1 MSRDAHTLCIG
12 DGEVKRFIESYD
24 GRPFDLIVVGGGITG
39 ACVAYDA
46 ARRGLRV
53 ALLEKKDF
61 GWATSAATSKMIHGG
76 LRYLANLEIGLVRE
90 SLRERRILENI
101 APNFVYPLPF
111 LVPTYEGMKS
121 NKWLIETGML
131 LYDILSFDKGRTW
144 DKAKKIPGYHSLSR
158 EEVLREEPNLRGKGL
173 TGAAIYYDCQSIFPE
188 RLTLAF
194 VKSAVKHGA
203 RAANRAEVGGFLYGK
218 DSRITGVKVLDLITG
233 KEVAIEGKL
242 TVNCG
247 GPWADIIL
255 RDAERGQSSHAIRRS
270 EGIHLITRA
279 QVKKYALALMTPS
292 GRHMFLI
299 PWRGHTLI
307 GTTDKDYEGD
317 PDAYKVTRESIEDF
331 LREINECYGDGR
343 LGYGDV
349 LSAYGG
355 LRPLVEDQ
363 VEGTYESSR
372 KYEIY
377 DNKKDGFDGLITVE
391 GGKYTT
397 SRRLAEKLLDA
408 AQKKLGQKPKDALT
422 DKEYLHGCEIE
433 DMGAFLAE
441 IRERNP
447 GFDPR
452 TIEYLGKNYGTEYKE
467 VLAIAQEGEGLS
479 QPVTADGEILAE
491 VVYAARN
498 EMANTLKDILF
509 RRTGL
514 GTLGNPGEDVLTRAG
529 EIAARELGWTDQRL
543 ASELDEARQA
553 LCLPG

>member
-1 MSRDAHTLCIG
+1 
-12 DGEVKRFIESYD
+12 VKRFIESYD

-46 ARRGLRV
+46 ARRGLRA

-111 LVPTYEGMKS
+111 LVPTYEDMKS

-144 DKAKKIPGYHSLSR
+144 DKAKKIPGHHFLSR
-158 EEVLREEPNLRGKGL
+158 EEALSEEPNLRGEKL
-173 TGAAIYYDCQSIFPE
+173 TGASIYYDCQSIFPE
-188 RLTLAF
+188 RLTLSF

-203 RAANRAEVGGFLYGK
+203 QVANRAEVTGFLYGK
-218 DSRITGVKVLDLITG
+218 DSTITGVKVLDRTGG

-255 RDAERGQSSHAIRRS
+255 RDAERGRSSRTINRS
-270 EGIHLITRA
+270 EGIHLITRPL
-279 QVKKYALALMTPS
+279 VKEYALALMTPA

-307 GTTDKDYEGD
+307 GTTDKEYEGD
-317 PDAYKVTRESIEDF
+317 PDAYTVTRESIEDF

-397 SRRLAEKLLDA
+397 SRRLAEKLLDT

-422 DKEYLHGCEIE
+422 DQEYLYGCEIE

-441 IRERNP
+441 IREKNP
-447 GFDPR
+447 GFDPL

-467 VLAIAQEGEGLS
+467 VLTIAQEGEGLS
-479 QPVTADGEILAE
+479 EPVTSDGEILAE
-491 VVYAARN
+491 VVYAARS
-498 EMANTLKDILF
+498 EMVHSLKDILF

-514 GTLGNPGEDVLTRAG
+514 GTLGDPGEDVLTRVG
-529 EIAARELGWTDQRL
+529 EIAATELGWSEERL
-543 ASELDEARQA
+543 VTEWDDARRA
-553 LCLPG
+553 LRLPD

>member
-1 MSRDAHTLCIG
+1 M
-12 DGEVKRFIESYD
+12 KRFIEFYD
-24 GRPFDLIVVGGGITG
+24 GRPFDLIIVGGGITG

-144 DKAKKIPGYHSLSR
+144 DKAKKIPGHHFLSR
-158 EEVLREEPNLRGKGL
+158 EEALREEPNLREEQL
-173 TGAAIYYDCQSIFPE
+173 TGASIYYDCQSIFPE

-203 RAANRAEVGGFLYGK
+203 LVANRAEVTGFLYGK
-218 DSRITGVKVLDLITG
+218 GSTITGVEVLDRTVG

-255 RDAERGQSSHAIRRS
+255 RDAERGRSNHTISRS
-270 EGIHLITRA
+270 EGIHLITRPL
-279 QVKKYALALMTPS
+279 VKEYALALMTPA

-307 GTTDKDYEGD
+307 GTTDKEYEGD
-317 PDAYKVTRESIEDF
+317 PDAYKVTRKSIEDF

-343 LGYGDV
+343 LAYGDV

-377 DNKKDGFDGLITVE
+377 DNEKDGFDWLITVE

-397 SRRLAEKLLDA
+397 SRRLAEKLVDRVE
-408 AQKKLGQKPKDALT
+408 KKLGQKPKDALT
-422 DKEYLHGCEIE
+422 DQEYLYGCEIE
-433 DMGAFLAE
+433 DMEEFLEE
-441 IRERNP
+441 IREQNP

-467 VLAIAQEGEGLS
+467 ILAIAKEGEGLS
-479 QPVTADGEILAE
+479 EPVTADGEILAE
-491 VVYAARN
+491 VVYAARS
-498 EMANTLKDILF
+498 EMVHSLKDILL

-514 GTLGNPGEDVLTRAG
+514 GTLGDPGEDVLSRAG
-529 EIAARELGWTDQRL
+529 EVAARELGWTEERL
-543 ASELDEARQA
+543 ATEQDEAKRA
-553 LCLPG
+553 LRLPD

>member
-1 MSRDAHTLCIG
+1 M
-12 DGEVKRFIESYD
+12 KRFIESYD

-76 LRYLANLEIGLVRE
+76 LRYLANLEVGLVRE

-121 NKWLIETGML
+121 NRWLIETGML

-144 DKAKKIPGYHSLSR
+144 DKGKKIPGHHFLSR
-158 EEVLREEPNLRGKGL
+158 EEALREEPNLRGEKL
-173 TGAAIYYDCQSIFPE
+173 TGASIYYDCQSIFPE

-194 VKSAVKHGA
+194 VKSAVKFGA
-203 RAANRAEVGGFLYGK
+203 EVANRAEVTGFLYGK
-218 DSRITGVKVLDLITG
+218 ESRVTGVKALDLISE
-233 KEVAIEGKL
+233 KEMAIEGRL

-247 GPWADIIL
+247 GPWADILL
-255 RDAERGQSSHAIRRS
+255 RDAERGRSSHTIRRS
-270 EGIHLITRA
+270 EGIHLITKPLVRSNA
-279 QVKKYALALMTPS
+279 VAIMTPT
-292 GRHMFLI
+292 GRHMFLV

-307 GTTDKDYEGD
+307 GTTDKEYEGD
-317 PDAYKVTRESIEDF
+317 PDAYKVTREGIEDF
-331 LREINECYGDGR
+331 LREINECFGDGH
-343 LGYGDV
+343 LGFGDV

-377 DNKKDGFDGLITVE
+377 DNKEDGFDGLITVE

-397 SRRLAEKLLDA
+397 SRKLAEKLLDTV
-408 AQKKLGQKPKDALT
+408 QKKLEQKPKDALT
-422 DKEYLHGCEIE
+422 DKEYLYGCEIE
-433 DMGAFLAE
+433 DMEEFLGD
-441 IRERNP
+441 IRMDYP
-447 GFDPR
+447 QFDAR
-452 TIEYLGKNYGTEYKE
+452 TLVYLGKNYGTEHKE
-467 VLAIAQEGEGLS
+467 VLAIAQEGKALS
-479 QPVTADGEILAE
+479 EPVTDDGEILAE
-491 VVYAARN
+491 VVFAARS
-498 EMANTLKDILF
+498 EMVHNLRDILF

-514 GTLGNPGEDVLTRAG
+514 GTLGDPGEDVLTKAG
-529 EIAARELGWTDQRL
+529 EIAARELGWTDERL
-543 ASELDEARQA
+543 AAELDEARQA
-553 LCLPG
+553 LRLPDELG

>member
-1 MSRDAHTLCIG
+1 M
-12 DGEVKRFIESYD
+12 
-24 GRPFDLIVVGGGITG
+24 
-39 ACVAYDA
+39 
-46 ARRGLRV
+46 
-53 ALLEKKDF
+53 
-61 GWATSAATSKMIHGG
+61 
-76 LRYLANLEIGLVRE
+76 VRE

-144 DKAKKIPGYHSLSR
+144 DKAKKIQGHRFLSR
-158 EEVLREEPNLRGKGL
+158 EEALREEPNLRGEKL
-173 TGAAIYYDCQSIFPE
+173 TGASIYYDCQSIFPE

-203 RAANRAEVGGFLYGK
+203 QVANRAEVTGFLYGK
-218 DSRITGVKVLDLITG
+218 DSTITGVKVLDRTGG

-255 RDAERGQSSHAIRRS
+255 RDAERGRSSHTINRS
-270 EGIHLITRA
+270 EGIHLITRPL
-279 QVKKYALALMTPS
+279 VKEYALALMTPA

-307 GTTDKDYEGD
+307 GTTDKEYEGD

-343 LGYGDV
+343 LSYGDV

-377 DNKKDGFDGLITVE
+377 DNEKDGFDGLITVE

-397 SRRLAEKLLDA
+397 SRRLAEKLLDRV
-408 AQKKLGQKPKDALT
+408 QKKLEQKPMDALT

-433 DMGAFLAE
+433 DMEAFLEE
-441 IRERNP
+441 IREKHP
-447 GFDPR
+447 KFDPK

-467 VLAIAQEGEGLS
+467 VLALAQEGEGLS
-479 QPVTADGEILAE
+479 DPVTADGEILAE
-491 VVYAARN
+491 VVYAARS
-498 EMANTLKDILF
+498 EMVHGLKDILF

-514 GTLGNPGEDVLTRAG
+514 GTLGDPGEDVLTRAG
-529 EIAARELGWTDQRL
+529 EIAARELGWTDERL
-543 ASELDEARQA
+543 ATELDEARQA
-553 LCLPG
+553 LRLPD